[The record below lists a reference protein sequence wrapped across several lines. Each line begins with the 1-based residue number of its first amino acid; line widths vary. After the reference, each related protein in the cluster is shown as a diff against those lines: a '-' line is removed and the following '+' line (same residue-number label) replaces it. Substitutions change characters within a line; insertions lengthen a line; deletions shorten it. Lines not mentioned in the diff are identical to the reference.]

1 MEIYQL
7 RTFVTVAREGS
18 ITRAS
23 ELLFT
28 SQPAVSAHVKAI
40 EEELGLLLFERTPKG
55 MVLTTAGE
63 RLLEKAHQTLDAH
76 RALLGEA
83 VALRGNLSGKVTIGH
98 LGNTS
103 AGAVGRLL
111 GALAD
116 VHPALEVNLRHG
128 PSAAT
133 LDGVRNGGIDAGF
146 AVSAGLDDTSLAGMR
161 LEAIDMYLALPP
173 AWEALAAP
181 GDWTALSSL
190 PWICP
195 DPGTFCGRA
204 AQALWAQHGI
214 APAKTLR
221 VDQDSVTRTLVA
233 GGVGVGLVHGEAAL
247 RAKAEGAVVLWQGK
261 PVTTAHLM
269 FVHSA
274 QRAGDPLVRAVVNVA
289 QACLAVPA
297 AQAECQASPS

>member
-40 EEELGLLLFERTPKG
+40 EEELGLQLFERTPKG

-63 RLLEKAHQTLDAH
+63 RLLERARQTLDAH

-83 VALRGNLSGKVTIGH
+83 VALRGQLSGKVTIGH

-128 PSAAT
+128 SSAGT
-133 LDGVRNGGIDAGF
+133 LDGVRSGAIDAGF
-146 AVSAGLDDTSLAGMR
+146 AVSAGLDDSSLSVLR
-161 LEAIDMYLALPP
+161 IEPIDMYLALPP

-181 GDWTALSSL
+181 GDWAALATL

-195 DPGTFCGRA
+195 DPGSFCGRA

-214 APAKTLR
+214 APARTLR

-247 RAKAEGAVVLWQGK
+247 RAKEEGAVVLWQGA
-261 PVTTAHLM
+261 PVATAHLV
-269 FVHSA
+269 FAHAA
-274 QRAGDPLVRAVVNVA
+274 QRAGDPLVRAVADVA
-289 QACLAVPA
+289 QARLAGPPA
-297 AQAECQASPS
+297 PGDATSA